1 MKYYNILGALTLLI
15 VLVACQKEPRY
26 VDSYIISKDGKY
38 GLIDS
43 LGTEIVKPRFQFI
56 EPIQKDG
63 VALAIIDTIYA
74 SVRDSSFLGDRNIPV
89 LNIKYG
95 YITNED
101 KFLFSKPSYAKIK
114 INSYLDSIT
123 AYSNFCQ
130 NFSFYGGLAAVQD
143 TLTMKFG
150 YIGLDGDT
158 IISAQFHSVKRFNQG
173 RAAVQLDYAVGQ
185 KNSGK
190 WGLIDPTGKH
200 VCDFVF
206 TNIESPINNRSL
218 AGIVIVD
225 REKGGTIEGEL
236 SKDENGKV
244 YVDKSKA
251 QTIGESDSPTF
262 SSKTFLVDEN
272 GKVVNDNLNMM
283 YQYSNFSKDGIAV
296 AIPNGIGQFLGAG
309 YGFINKDGEFIKP
322 IDVNNLS
329 EEQAKRIVESKYF
342 LNELLPADIEFADAT
357 RFTDGYAAVN
367 LGRAWI
373 YVDKELIPR
382 GNEEYPIYEDAL
394 PFSHGLAGV
403 KLDGK
408 FGYINKDFQLVIPCK
423 YDSCAIAGK
432 NLCRVY
438 SGDRTENGFS
448 IISYINRQNNVVWQ
462 NVVYNSNYFNEKSD
476 TPTIGKWRDFDYVYM
491 GKNYT
496 IVWIL
501 IGLGV
506 LLFTII
512 FFARLHNRRRKVI
525 KDNCE
530 HISNS
535 APQQASIQKIDE
547 EQGIEIE
554 QSIDTIES
562 KVNDNDKKENQIL
575 EKDKLLKQSIE
586 NRINDILN

>member
-63 VALAIIDTIYA
+63 VALAIIDTIYT

-236 SKDENGKV
+236 SKDK
-244 YVDKSKA
+244 
-251 QTIGESDSPTF
+251 TIQ
-262 SSKTFLVDEN
+262 L
-272 GKVVNDNLNMM
+272 
-283 YQYSNFSKDGIAV
+283 
-296 AIPNGIGQFLGAG
+296 
-309 YGFINKDGEFIKP
+309 
-322 IDVNNLS
+322 
-329 EEQAKRIVESKYF
+329 
-342 LNELLPADIEFADAT
+342 
-357 RFTDGYAAVN
+357 
-367 LGRAWI
+367 
-373 YVDKELIPR
+373 
-382 GNEEYPIYEDAL
+382 
-394 PFSHGLAGV
+394 
-403 KLDGK
+403 
-408 FGYINKDFQLVIPCK
+408 FGY
-423 YDSCAIAGK
+423 
-432 NLCRVY
+432 
-438 SGDRTENGFS
+438 
-448 IISYINRQNNVVWQ
+448 
-462 NVVYNSNYFNEKSD
+462 
-476 TPTIGKWRDFDYVYM
+476 
-491 GKNYT
+491 
-496 IVWIL
+496 
-501 IGLGV
+501 
-506 LLFTII
+506 
-512 FFARLHNRRRKVI
+512 
-525 KDNCE
+525 
-530 HISNS
+530 
-535 APQQASIQKIDE
+535 
-547 EQGIEIE
+547 
-554 QSIDTIES
+554 
-562 KVNDNDKKENQIL
+562 
-575 EKDKLLKQSIE
+575 
-586 NRINDILN
+586 